1 MKSILSSWDSV
12 CVSIPQSM
20 SLFNYIYDNNGSSIF
35 TATVWENGT
44 EQSHVVQ
51 DSRLSSYS
59 FRTGCCCLFTILRVH
74 PIKPTLSL
82 LCQCFSNLCKKNSTS
97 IEEINSS
104 YTIFSLSLL
113 HCVFFMLQNPYP
125 TKSSQWPHICWACQ
139 SHEIYI
145 STFSYYLFYKL
156 IYIGS
161 HFCSTY
167 VYIAESRT
175 NIPDSLCVFVG
186 NLSFLTHSRLTESKS
201 LQIAH

>member
-1 MKSILSSWDSV
+1 MTTMEAAFLQPQFGKMERNNPTWLKTADCLAIPSGPGAAAYSPFCGYIQSNQHLAFYV
-12 CVSIPQSM
+12 NVSQ
-20 SLFNYIYDNNGSSIF
+20 IY
-35 TATVWENGT
+35 V
-44 EQSHVVQ
+44 
-51 DSRLSSYS
+51 
-59 FRTGCCCLFTILRVH
+59 
-74 PIKPTLSL
+74 
-82 LCQCFSNLCKKNSTS
+82 KKNSTS

-113 HCVFFMLQNPYP
+113 HCVFCMLQNPYP

-156 IYIGS
+156 
-161 HFCSTY
+161 STY